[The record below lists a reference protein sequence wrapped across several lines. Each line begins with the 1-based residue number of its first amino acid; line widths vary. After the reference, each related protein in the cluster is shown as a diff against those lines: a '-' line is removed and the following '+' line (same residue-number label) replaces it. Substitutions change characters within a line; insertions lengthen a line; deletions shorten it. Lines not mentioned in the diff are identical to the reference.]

1 VHFRVIWRLWFLL
14 ALATSA
20 GSQASPRIQMA
31 GAGST
36 STIPI
41 YSSWFQSFEKIH
53 PDNHFSYLPI
63 SSEVGAKM
71 AGDGAADFGGS
82 DIALTGRELMQARV
96 LQFPTVLIAI
106 VPIYNLK
113 GITEPIRF
121 STRALAGIYLGTIT
135 KWNDPILCAANPGIH
150 LPATAI
156 VLIHSG
162 NGRGSTYIWSDY
174 LSKVSA
180 EWRSKVGRG
189 MSIHWPVGTA
199 AQGNGNLARMVAETP
214 NSAGNVELAFALQNH
229 LTVGEVQNSA
239 GHFVTA
245 DSVSMAAAATSAPSA
260 SYSSIT
266 NPANERAYPIA
277 SFSWILIGESLNPA
291 KRQVMKD
298 FLRWMFTDGQ
308 SATDTAGFA
317 PLPQVVV
324 ETELKAVAEI
334 Q

>member
-82 DIALTGRELMQARV
+82 DIALTGRELTQARV

-121 STRALAGIYLGTIT
+121 STRVRKFNNLGFRRKLFNQTNLSQTKSRGFRRAIGICFC
-135 KWNDPILCAANPGIH
+135 P
-150 LPATAI
+150 
-156 VLIHSG
+156 
-162 NGRGSTYIWSDY
+162 
-174 LSKVSA
+174 
-180 EWRSKVGRG
+180 
-189 MSIHWPVGTA
+189 
-199 AQGNGNLARMVAETP
+199 
-214 NSAGNVELAFALQNH
+214 
-229 LTVGEVQNSA
+229 
-239 GHFVTA
+239 
-245 DSVSMAAAATSAPSA
+245 
-260 SYSSIT
+260 
-266 NPANERAYPIA
+266 
-277 SFSWILIGESLNPA
+277 
-291 KRQVMKD
+291 
-298 FLRWMFTDGQ
+298 
-308 SATDTAGFA
+308 
-317 PLPQVVV
+317 
-324 ETELKAVAEI
+324 
-334 Q
+334 